1 MRTMNEWM
9 SRSLQSRR
17 ASMVLLAAFGA
28 VALLM
33 AAIGI
38 YGVLAFGVTQRV
50 REFGIRTALGADRQS
65 ILRLVVGQG
74 LRTAGAGI
82 TAGVAGALVL
92 TRFIRS
98 LVFGVSPSDPWVIAG
113 AAGLLLAVA
122 LVASYLPA
130 RRATRV
136 NPMIALRDA

>member
-1 MRTMNEWM
+1 MNEWM

-17 ASMVLLAAFGA
+17 ASMALLAAFGA

-65 ILRLVVGQG
+65 ILRPVVGQG
-74 LRTAGAGI
+74 LRTVI
-82 TAGVAGALVL
+82 VALSIVGWSPFA
-92 TRFIRS
+92 RIIRS
-98 LVFGVSPSDPWVIAG
+98 EVLSLKERQFVSLARIAG
-113 AAGLLLAVA
+113 ADHCFQTTCGTL
-122 LVASYLPA
+122 
-130 RRATRV
+130 
-136 NPMIALRDA
+136 